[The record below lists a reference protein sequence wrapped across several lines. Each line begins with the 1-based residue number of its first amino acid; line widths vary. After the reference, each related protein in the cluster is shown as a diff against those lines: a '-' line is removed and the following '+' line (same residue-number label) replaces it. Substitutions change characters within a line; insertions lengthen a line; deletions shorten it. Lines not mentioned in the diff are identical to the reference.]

1 MSVTSPLARA
11 ACGLAS
17 GVGREGRGS
26 IKESGLETWRDPFV
40 FDMRT
45 PACLHPRPRA
55 SHLRPGL
62 RRGVA
67 SWPSGC
73 LGQA

>member
-26 IKESGLETWRDPFV
+26 IKESGLETWRDPFA

-45 PACLHPRPRA
+45 PARLHPRPRA
-55 SHLRPGL
+55 PRICARASGAGWP
-62 RRGVA
+62 RGQVA
-67 SWPSGC
+67 
-73 LGQA
+73 A